1 LLAAGLPTRV
11 IRDVLPYLRSADVT
25 HLGAAPGPVLQA
37 LCREAASLQTRI
49 DELAAPAPGSHRVRR
64 DSDTD
69 DIGLTLTPM

>member
-1 LLAAGLPTRV
+1 MLAAGLPTRV

-49 DELAAPAPGSHRVRR
+49 DELAARR
-64 DSDTD
+64 QALIAYAETVTRTTSA
-69 DIGLTLTPM
+69 